1 MPKKSTHR
9 SHQAPETDAR
19 ARTRALLDQILQ
31 EATRDLNELRERAR
45 RPIPNDASDESTLR
59 SGRQTLLA
67 MEVRKAAEVATV
79 EEALARLKAGQYGLC
94 AGCGQEIPAAR
105 LEAQPFAVRC
115 VACKALKDGGGF

>member
-1 MPKKSTHR
+1 MPRKATQH
-9 SHQAPETDAR
+9 APHDAPMDER
-19 ARTRALLDQILQ
+19 ARTRAVLDQILR

-59 SGRQTLLA
+59 SNRQTLLS

-79 EEALARLKAGQYGLC
+79 EEALRRLQAGTYGIC
-94 AGCGQEIPAAR
+94 AGCGQAIPPER

-115 VACKALKDGGGF
+115 VDCKSSKDAGGR